1 MFLNKLNIDRNKFPT
16 NDFYP
21 FNLEIFQ
28 KTSSIEFKSDVTFFA
43 GENGSGKSTLLSA
56 IARKWDIHIWCQNEY
71 SPLVNNKYSDLL
83 YTCLKLEKSEN
94 VPGAFFAAQSFKKY
108 AELID
113 EWAKTDKSYLQYHG
127 GESLSAKS
135 HGQTNMQYF
144 RNRFKIKGLYLLDEP
159 EAALSPKSQI
169 ELLDVISES
178 VSNGNVQ
185 FIIATHSP
193 ILLGLAGSA
202 IYNFNNIPVCPI
214 AYEDTEYFQI
224 YMDILMNYE
233 KKRKVD

>member
-1 MFLNKLNIDRNKFPT
+1 MFLNKLNIEHSKFPT
-16 NDFYP
+16 IDFYP
-21 FNLEIFQ
+21 FNLKVFQ
-28 KTSSIEFKSDVTFFA
+28 ETLSLEFSSKVTFFS

-56 IARKWDIHIWCQNEY
+56 IARKWDIHIWCQNDY
-71 SPLVNNKYSDLL
+71 SPLVHNKYADLL
-83 YTCLKLEKSEN
+83 YTCLKLEKSEA
-94 VPGAFFAAQSFKKY
+94 VPGAFFSAQSFKKY
-108 AELID
+108 ADLID

-178 VSNGNVQ
+178 VQNGNAQ

-193 ILLGLAGSA
+193 ILLGLSGSV
-202 IYNFNNIPVCPI
+202 IYDFNNIPIKPI
-214 AYEDTEYFQI
+214 AYEDTDYYII
-224 YMDILMNYE
+224 YRDILQ
-233 KKRKVD
+233 KRKKSI